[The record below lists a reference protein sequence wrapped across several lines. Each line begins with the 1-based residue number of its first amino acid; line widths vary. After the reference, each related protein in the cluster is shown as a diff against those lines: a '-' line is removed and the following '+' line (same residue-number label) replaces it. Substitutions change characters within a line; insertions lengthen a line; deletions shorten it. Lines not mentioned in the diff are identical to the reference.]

1 MKDNKTKD
9 LSENPGSPDKLS
21 VSAKGGSASGGEQ
34 LKDQYLKALEKVSSL
49 SRGDARKILLKEL
62 EQELENEKARRLA
75 EAEEQIRAAA
85 EDRARDILVSAMERA
100 ATSYVAE
107 FTVSVVELPSEEWKG
122 KIIGKEG
129 RNVRAFERATGVEV
143 DLEESPKSVRISS
156 FDPVRRHIAR
166 LALERLIKE
175 DRFQPENIESVVT
188 QVKGEIDQEIRREGE
203 QLALAAG
210 LGGLPG
216 GIIELLG
223 RFKFRTSYGQNLA
236 KHSLEMVKLASA
248 LAAEVG
254 ADVELTKAAALF
266 HDIGKVA
273 TAESGE
279 PHDILTRKILERFGF
294 PEKLVNAAASHH
306 DREEKKSVEAELV
319 YIADAISGSRPGARY
334 EDIEGYVKRISD
346 LENIAKSFPGVA
358 DAYAISAG
366 RELRVIVKAEEMSD
380 EESSRLAQDI
390 GKRVRSEVVTPGG
403 VKIVVIRETRF
414 EEQT

>member
-1 MKDNKTKD
+1 MQNDKTK
-9 LSENPGSPDKLS
+9 NPSKNPESPEKLP
-21 VSAKGGSASGGEQ
+21 VEQ
-34 LKDQYLKALEKVSSL
+34 LKEKYLQDLEKVSSL
-49 SRGDARKILLKEL
+49 SREDARKILLKEL
-62 EQELENEKARRLA
+62 DQDLRNEKAQRLA
-75 EAEEQIRAAA
+75 EMEVQIKASA
-85 EDRARDILVSAMERA
+85 EDRARDILVSAMEHA

-166 LALERLIKE
+166 LSLERLIKE
-175 DRFQPENIESVVT
+175 DRFQPESIESTVAR
-188 QVKGEIDQEIRREGE
+188 VKGEIDQEIKREGE
-203 QLALAAG
+203 QLALEAG
-210 LGGLPG
+210 MGGLPV

-236 KHSLEMVKLASA
+236 KHSLEMVKLAGS
-248 LAAEVG
+248 LASEVG

-294 PEKLVNAAASHH
+294 SKKLIDAAASHH

-334 EDIEGYVKRISD
+334 EDIEGYVKRVTD
-346 LENIAKSFPGVA
+346 LENIAKSFSGVE

-366 RELRVIVKAEEMSD
+366 RELRVIIKAAEVGD
-380 EESSRLAQDI
+380 DQAAQLAREI
-390 GKRVRSEVVTPGG
+390 GKRIRGEVITPGG
-403 VKIVVIRETRF
+403 VKVVVIREARF
-414 EEQT
+414 EEQA

>member
-1 MKDNKTKD
+1 MKDNKIKD
-9 LSENPGSPDKLS
+9 PSESPDSPDNLS
-21 VSAKGGSASGGEQ
+21 VEQ
-34 LKDQYLKALEKVSSL
+34 LREKYLKELEKVSSL
-49 SRGDARKILLKEL
+49 SREDARKILFKDLDKD
-62 EQELENEKARRLA
+62 LENEKAQRFA
-75 EAEEQIRAAA
+75 EMEEQVKASAN
-85 EDRARDILVSAMERA
+85 DRARDILVSAMDQA

-107 FTVSVVELPSEEWKG
+107 FTVSVVELPSEDWKG

-129 RNVRAFERATGVEV
+129 RNVRAFERATGVEL
-143 DLEESPKSVRISS
+143 DLEESPKAVRISS
-156 FDPVRRHIAR
+156 FDSVRRHVAR
-166 LALERLIKE
+166 LSLERLIKE
-175 DRFQPENIESVVT
+175 DRFQPESIESTVAR
-188 QVKGEIDQEIRREGE
+188 VKGEIEQEIGREGE
-203 QLALAAG
+203 KLALEAG
-210 LGGLPG
+210 LGGLPS

-236 KHSLEMVKLASA
+236 KHSLEMVKLAGS

-273 TAESGE
+273 TSESGE
-279 PHDILTRKILERFGF
+279 PHDVLTRKILERFGF

-334 EDIEGYVKRISD
+334 EDIEGYVKRVKD
-346 LENIAKSFPGVA
+346 LENIAKSFPGVD

-366 RELRVIVKAEEMSD
+366 RELRVIVKAKEISD
-380 EESSRLAQDI
+380 EDAARLSQEI
-390 GKRVRSEVVTPGG
+390 GKRVRTEVITPGG
-403 VKIVVIRETRF
+403 VKVVVIREARF